1 MTARPPLWG
10 LVAEF
15 EGPTALLEAAERAR
29 EAGYARLDAYVPFP
43 VEGLSEALGFR
54 RTALPLLVLVG
65 ALVGAAGG
73 YFMQWYAM
81 AVWYPLNVGGRPLNS
96 WPMFIPITFELAVLV
111 GGLTAV
117 IGMLALNGL
126 PMPYHPVFN
135 VEQFE
140 LASRNRFFLCIEAA
154 DALFDRDRT
163 AKFLEGFSSG
173 VQPFGAVLHLRNSLL
188 RPIDQRNVSWHA
200 CFSFER
206 RHPCLRKAGILPA
219 ASRF

>member
-96 WPMFIPITFELAVLV
+96 WPMFIPITFELTILFASFAAVL
-111 GGLTAV
+111 GM
-117 IGMLALNGL
+117 IGLNGL

-135 VEQFE
+135 APRFA
-140 LASRNRFFLCIEAA
+140 LASRDRFFLCIEAR
-154 DALFDRDRT
+154 DPKFDRESCRR
-163 AKFLEGFSSG
+163 FLETL
-173 VQPFGAVLHLRNSLL
+173 GAHDIAEV
-188 RPIDQRNVSWHA
+188 
-200 CFSFER
+200 EE
-206 RHPCLRKAGILPA
+206 
-219 ASRF
+219 

>member
-54 RTALPLLVLVG
+54 RTALPLLVLIG

-126 PMPYHPVFN
+126 PMPYHPLFN
-135 VEQFE
+135 VPRFAR
-140 LASRNRFFLCIEAA
+140 ASQDGFFLGVEAR
-154 DALFDRDRT
+154 DRRFDRRAT
-163 AKFLEGFSSG
+163 AEFLLDL
-173 VQPFGAVLHLRNSLL
+173 GARE
-188 RPIDQRNVSWHA
+188 VSEVA
-200 CFSFER
+200 R
-206 RHPCLRKAGILPA
+206 
-219 ASRF
+219 